1 MAPADF
7 REMPVVVYD
16 HGKQFV
22 AKKKSEFAWIME
34 EFPTVREV
42 HVCGW
47 RRSELLSRIRC
58 SRTKLKTAK
67 FVGKDFYLVRA
78 LGGWTVFFNATDVHA
93 KDGKMLQLHGETSLV
108 HVASKA
114 DLKLH
119 FVRHAAVAKE
129 YVTDGPSNV
138 YSEGKK
144 MGGYFWKELIPHLR
158 KRSDAAAFKK
168 LAAKLGV
175 VYRTWYAAEDWA
187 KAEALW
193 PKVASG
199 ELCKVGD
206 KLGPLKPLEDII
218 EAVLEEKKEIVECPI
233 LGRFRRSD
241 FDFRPF
247 LYEHDHDS
255 GCGLNRETWAWLA
268 WMYQSNPENWIN
280 ILADRLKQY
289 GIEGHDFHGLA

>member
-1 MAPADF
+1 
-7 REMPVVVYD
+7 MPVVVND
-16 HGKQFV
+16 HGKKFV
-22 AKKKSEFAWIME
+22 VTKKSNFAWILE
-34 EFPTVREV
+34 EFPSVRKV

-47 RRSELLSRIRC
+47 RSSELRGEIRC
-58 SRTKLKTAK
+58 SRTKLKKAQ
-67 FVGKDFYLVRA
+67 FVGKEICIVRVM
-78 LGGWTVFFNATDVHA
+78 GGWTVCFNATDVHA
-93 KDGKMLQLHGETSLV
+93 KDGKMLQLRNKMGLV
-108 HVASKA
+108 LVASKA

-129 YVTDGPSNV
+129 YVTEGPCNV

-144 MGGYFWKELIPHLR
+144 MDGYIWKELIPHLR

-187 KAEALW
+187 KAEELW
-193 PKVASG
+193 PKIASG
-199 ELCKVGD
+199 ELCKIGD

-218 EAVLEEKKEIVECPI
+218 ESVLEEKKEIVECPI

-241 FDFRPF
+241 FDFRPL
-247 LYEHDHDS
+247 LYEHDHA

-280 ILADRLKQY
+280 ILAERLKHY
-289 GIEGHDFHGLA
+289 GIEGHDLHGLASEVGHAV